1 MNLLIGKQL
10 IHGGTLVTRLLQLA
24 SSIGILL
31 YYLEFQRSQEGI
43 PKATFEQLL
52 WAFDLVEVRLM
63 SHSQKYL
70 PIFSQ
75 FERSL
80 LQVIG

>member
-1 MNLLIGKQL
+1 M
-10 IHGGTLVTRLLQLA
+10 TTA
-24 SSIGILL
+24 SDVYSLGILL
-31 YYLEFQRSQEGI
+31 YYLEFQRNLEGL
-43 PKATFEQLL
+43 PKAGFEQLL

-70 PIFSQ
+70 PIFSE

-80 LQVIG
+80 AQVGNS